1 MAEPLQPASAE
12 ELKAEQEIFGECW
25 KMLKKY
31 YKLDIMGN
39 YKEWGEFMDEARE
52 IARKAA
58 GTPREELAERLT
70 LATILHIEKAA
81 RYRKEHRS

>member
-25 KMLKKY
+25 KLLKQY

-39 YKEWGEFMDEARE
+39 LKEWGELMEKARN
-52 IARKAA
+52 ISRKTE
-58 GTPREELAERLT
+58 GTPQEELAERLA
-70 LATILHIEKAA
+70 LATVFHIEKAA
-81 RYRKEHRS
+81 RGRKENRS

>member
-25 KMLKKY
+25 KLLKQY
-31 YKLDIMGN
+31 YKLDLMGN
-39 YKEWGEFMDEARE
+39 VKEWGELMEKARN
-52 IARKAA
+52 ISKKAE

-70 LATILHIEKAA
+70 LATIFHIEAAA
-81 RYRKEHRS
+81 RDRRNKRS